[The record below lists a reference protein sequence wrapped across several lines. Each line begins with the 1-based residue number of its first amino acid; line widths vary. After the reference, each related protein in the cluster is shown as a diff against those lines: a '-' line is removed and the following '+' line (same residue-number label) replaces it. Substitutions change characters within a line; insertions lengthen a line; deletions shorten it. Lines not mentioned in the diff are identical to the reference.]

1 MLVLMTRISIIYSKA
16 RKPDKMDEL
25 LTFCWKSHRI
35 IWRFAASFFVL
46 VCSRLLMMG
55 YKLKYVL
62 RRKRVSKLVSIKFHP
77 TSGRIWNPNPHS
89 PQPQSMF
96 NWMEAMLETI
106 SELSMFPIFA
116 VVDWKCLPL
125 VAWHVQCRKLIFKFL
140 LRVEITIQL
149 ESESISKNVWFRMN
163 VSLES
168 SHQRSSPAH
177 FKSSITRW
185 NCPLTGSSVKTSWI

>member
-1 MLVLMTRISIIYSKA
+1 MFNYDYVSPLELDFKITNNREKLLLARRLFHKVSISKKLSKPDCYTRVNQTESAGKRADENKSGWRGNGLGLRRHTPDNLYCIHPVLCLHMARISKTVNLNNSFAEGKSGAREMLVLMTGISIIYSKA

-77 TSGRIWNPNPHS
+77 TSGRI
-89 PQPQSMF
+89 
-96 NWMEAMLETI
+96 
-106 SELSMFPIFA
+106 
-116 VVDWKCLPL
+116 
-125 VAWHVQCRKLIFKFL
+125 
-140 LRVEITIQL
+140 
-149 ESESISKNVWFRMN
+149 
-163 VSLES
+163 
-168 SHQRSSPAH
+168 
-177 FKSSITRW
+177 
-185 NCPLTGSSVKTSWI
+185 